1 MQIFEIKL
9 GTSFLQLFLS
19 GIMLTTMIPCIQAE
33 QRTENKAYEEFSYC
47 LSKDVMPRHY
57 NISIV
62 ISKTLDEFRGECEI
76 DIEVFKSTVNI
87 RLHSPDMIEKGS
99 IKLVMKNGEIYKP
112 MEKIYSKKENVLD
125 LYFEYSLFPENYTLF
140 ITYDKTIPY
149 DKEEEDYLKILF
161 KPQSNL
167 QNRLLATNIQ
177 SIEARKWFPCW
188 DEPEFKA
195 TFVIRFNHETKYK
208 IWPTL
213 PAERYVEDNHKQDW
227 MWTHFV
233 IENSISTYQVMFTLT
248 DLDLRFRKE
257 YSYHPTIELLKK
269 MSFLRYGVDL
279 GRQDCLRLDTNIMNP
294 LSYEVQTPSQ
304 IKSLF
309 SYPIYNKAP
318 VILRMIQHI
327 MGNEFQDIIKN
338 YMNTFLKSPTPGD
351 LWNMMQ
357 VNMDNPELGNPTMKN
372 IIGPWITRK
381 NYFIVRVHRNENLLL
396 ISHLQE
402 EYYIDGYW
410 QVLLQWI
417 PITFTTWEQLDFN
430 NTTPHLWLPPRNST
444 EYNISVPLTHKDGW
458 IILNLQQTGYYRVK
472 YDEKSLKF
480 IADYLKFRKYENIH
494 VLNRAKLIDDTY
506 YFFKKGEVTY
516 YRFKYLMSYLWRETD
531 YVAWYPMFQIFRD
544 LSHFL
549 LFEESEPL
557 QEDMGSILKTLLYTL
572 SYNEKSDED
581 DLTKWL
587 RQEAV
592 RWACIFGDKECQQ
605 IANDKLREHLEDPIK
620 HKLLPEW
627 REWTYCKGAMMANE
641 SLLLKLV
648 ELSYTNESKIYNY
661 ISCVGK
667 FDLARYV
674 LFNSSPSKKDSSS
687 KPFPYFMFDV
697 YAASYISSRAKRYF
711 TTHNVSDSDKA
722 KLLCIII
729 NRSFSEDE
737 INEKVSLHKV
747 FFGNTEGE

>member
-1 MQIFEIKL
+1 
-9 GTSFLQLFLS
+9 
-19 GIMLTTMIPCIQAE
+19 
-33 QRTENKAYEEFSYC
+33 
-47 LSKDVMPRHY
+47 MPRHY

-269 MSFLRYGVDL
+269 MSFLRRANNFMKFSDSVIEKILNSDWYRKIPKIATSIDQLVIPTMPEDVIGKWSFILYKESLVTYRKETNSSVHKREVALTVAHAMLHQLLDNAISPSWWSDL
-279 GRQDCLRLDTNIMNP
+279 WLSEGLATLLHVEILDKDCLRLDTNIMNP

-620 HKLLPEW
+620 HK
-627 REWTYCKGAMMANE
+627 
-641 SLLLKLV
+641 
-648 ELSYTNESKIYNY
+648 
-661 ISCVGK
+661 
-667 FDLARYV
+667 
-674 LFNSSPSKKDSSS
+674 
-687 KPFPYFMFDV
+687 
-697 YAASYISSRAKRYF
+697 
-711 TTHNVSDSDKA
+711 
-722 KLLCIII
+722 
-729 NRSFSEDE
+729 
-737 INEKVSLHKV
+737 
-747 FFGNTEGE
+747 